1 LGKLI
6 AGEWVQDEADVRK
19 RESEFLRP
27 DSQFRNW
34 ITPDGS
40 PGPTGEGGF
49 KAEKDRYHLYIG
61 HACPWAHRTH
71 IFLKLKGLESMVSM
85 SVVHWF
91 MGKEGWTFEEGEGVI
106 ADSVNNTHR
115 MYEVYRKADAS
126 FTGRVTI
133 PVLWDRQ
140 TSTIVNNESSE
151 IIRMFNSAF
160 DGCGALDGDYYPEP
174 LRAEIDAVNERIYDT
189 LNNGVYKSGFAMT
202 QEAYEAAVIPLF
214 ETLDWLEDRLAGSEY
229 LVGDRLTEADLRL
242 FPTLVRFDP
251 VYHGHFKCNLRKLV
265 EYPKLWAFTKR
276 LYGLP
281 GVRDTVVV
289 DHFKRH
295 YYSSH
300 AIINP
305 TRVVPLGPDISYL

>member
-6 AGEWVQDEADVRK
+6 AGEWVQDEMDVRK
-19 RESEFLRP
+19 RESKFLRP

-49 KAEKDRYHLYIG
+49 KAQKDRYHLYIG

-71 IFLKLKGLESMVSM
+71 IFMKLKGLKSMVSI

-91 MGKEGWTFEEGEGVI
+91 MGKEGWTFEESEGVI
-106 ADSVNNTHR
+106 ADTVNNAGR
-115 MYEVYRKADAS
+115 MYEVYQKADAS

-140 TSTIVNNESSE
+140 TGTIVNNESSE

-160 DGCGALDGDYYPEP
+160 DDCGALQGDYYPAP
-174 LRAEIDAVNERIYDT
+174 LRPEIDAINKRIYDT

-214 ETLDWLEDRLAGSEY
+214 ETLDWLESRLEGREC
-229 LVGDRLTEADLRL
+229 LVGDQLTEADWRL

-265 EYPKLWAFTKR
+265 EYPNLWAYTKR
-276 LYGLP
+276 LFSLP
-281 GVRDTVVV
+281 GVSETVVV

-295 YYSSH
+295 YYASH

-305 TRVVPLGPDISYL
+305 TRVVPVGPDVSYL